1 MKNKYMTVD
10 EAKEKLPLIIDKVRY
25 LILFIKI

>member
-10 EAKEKLPLIIDKVRY
+10 EAKEKLPLIIDKVRQFDIVY
-25 LILFIKI
+25 